1 MTVAVA
7 VAVVAPAGL
16 EGKHGSYVDADEE
29 FHRRETIAAAAAAA
43 ACHRRET
50 SVAAAAAAAEAY
62 HRRETSVAVAAV
74 AAACHRRETSV
85 AAAAP
90 AAEVCHRHETNVAVA
105 AVVAACYRR
114 ETSVAAAA
122 AAAEACHRREIPY
135 RRPFVG
141 LRLPRPPRPENH
153 GRRQEHGG
161 WMVPPTHPPPA
172 IVSQFHGPCVE
183 SRRNGWCFLVSGG
196 SVGGQPKSLFSRHRN
211 VLELAENYVNNF

>member
-1 MTVAVA
+1 MTVAAA
-7 VAVVAPAGL
+7 VAVVAPAGR
-16 EGKHGSYVDADEE
+16 EEKHGSYVDADEE
-29 FHRRETIAAAAAAA
+29 SHRSETIAAVAAAAA

-50 SVAAAAAAAEAY
+50 SVAAAPA
-62 HRRETSVAVAAV
+62 
-74 AAACHRRETSV
+74 AAACHRRESSV
-85 AAAAP
+85 AAAAA
-90 AAEVCHRHETNVAVA
+90 AAEACH
-105 AVVAACYRR
+105 RR

-135 RRPFVG
+135 RRPFVD

-161 WMVPPTHPPPA
+161 SMVPPAHPPPA

-196 SVGGQPKSLFSRHRN
+196 SFGGQPKSLFSRHRN
-211 VLELAENYVNNF
+211 VPGAGGE